1 MLRKTILTLAALG
14 SLGAAA
20 LAPTS
25 ASAAWGW
32 HGGYGY
38 WPHRPFFGRVFVPP
52 VRVMPAPAY
61 AYTAAPCLRRRFV
74 PTVFGPQLRWVNVCA
89 Y

>member
-1 MLRKTILTLAALG
+1 MLRKAILALAAAG
-14 SLGAAA
+14 SLAA

-32 HGGYGY
+32 HGHGY
-38 WPHRPFFGRVFVPP
+38 WPNRPYFGRVFVPP
-52 VRVMPAPAY
+52 VRVYPAPAY
-61 AYTAAPCLRRRFV
+61 VYTAAPCLRERWV
-74 PTVFGPQLRWVNVCA
+74 ATPFGPRLRWVNVCV